1 MDNVNKQEVWKDIPH
16 YEGLYQISNLGNVW
30 SINNNY
36 LMKPFELKG
45 YLKIT
50 LSNKYGKKKQERIN
64 RLVALAFLSNP
75 NKYTQ
80 VNHIDENKL
89 NNNVN
94 NLEWCSP
101 KYNCNYGTRNQRISE
116 SQINDKTKSKS
127 VLQYDKNGDFI
138 KEFPSIKEVERSL
151 GFNHGNISKCCK
163 GNSETCGGF
172 IWRYKN

>member
-94 NLEWCSP
+94 NLECVVLNIIVTMELEIREYQ
-101 KYNCNYGTRNQRISE
+101 KVKLMIKLKVKVYFNMIKMGT
-116 SQINDKTKSKS
+116 
-127 VLQYDKNGDFI
+127 L
-138 KEFPSIKEVERSL
+138 
-151 GFNHGNISKCCK
+151 
-163 GNSETCGGF
+163 
-172 IWRYKN
+172 